1 MATILVVDDEKPLRE
16 LVRAYLESEGHRVLE
31 AAAGQSALQQ
41 FAENKPD
48 VVILDLML
56 PEIDGVEICRRLR
69 TQSDVYIIMLT
80 ARADEVDRVVGLEV
94 GADDYLTKP
103 FSPRELV
110 ARVRACLR
118 RPRQT
123 QATVTDS
130 KLLRFEGLTIDVEG
144 HSVRLDDEE
153 ISLTS
158 TEFRLIQMLSS
169 APGRLFTRTQLL
181 EHVWGMNYYGDDH
194 VVDVHI
200 ANARRKLKEDPAAPR
215 FIETVRGA
223 GYRWRNT

>member
-80 ARADEVDRVVGLEV
+80 ARAY
-94 GADDYLTKP
+94 AP
-103 FSPRELV
+103 
-110 ARVRACLR
+110 
-118 RPRQT
+118 
-123 QATVTDS
+123 
-130 KLLRFEGLTIDVEG
+130 
-144 HSVRLDDEE
+144 
-153 ISLTS
+153 
-158 TEFRLIQMLSS
+158 LSS
-169 APGRLFTRTQLL
+169 PSPPRCSSPARPAPPSPGPT
-181 EHVWGMNYYGDDH
+181 
-194 VVDVHI
+194 
-200 ANARRKLKEDPAAPR
+200 
-215 FIETVRGA
+215 RGA
-223 GYRWRNT
+223 GRRSPPTRLPRASAR

>member
-1 MATILVVDDEKPLRE
+1 V
-16 LVRAYLESEGHRVLE
+16 
-31 AAAGQSALQQ
+31 
-41 FAENKPD
+41 
-48 VVILDLML
+48 
-56 PEIDGVEICRRLR
+56 
-69 TQSDVYIIMLT
+69 
-80 ARADEVDRVVGLEV
+80 
-94 GADDYLTKP
+94 
-103 FSPRELV
+103 
-110 ARVRACLR
+110 
-118 RPRQT
+118 
-123 QATVTDS
+123 TVSDS
-130 KLLRFEGLTIDVEG
+130 KLLRFENLTIDVEG

-200 ANARRKLKEDPAAPR
+200 ANARRKLKEDPSTPR